1 MKHTV
6 SIRNRKDPA
15 GTDVNLWTHNNL
27 NRVAIIKALR
37 TATGLGLKEAK
48 DLTDVIREKR
58 SIDIEVKA
66 VYGTTESALRGLRE
80 QGLDVERSL
89 DDPISILRT
98 AADEA
103 LAVDNVALAAD
114 ILRLVVAHTRY
125 E

>member
-15 GTDVNLWTHNNL
+15 RNDVNFWTYNNL

-37 TATGLGLKEAK
+37 AATSLGLKEAK
-48 DLTDVIREKR
+48 DLTDAIRNEH
-58 SIDIEVKA
+58 SINIEVTA
-66 VYGTTESALRGLRE
+66 EYGTIESSLSGLRE
-80 QGLDVERSL
+80 QGLDVERSQ

-103 LAVDNVALAAD
+103 LAVDNVALAVD
-114 ILRLVVAHTRY
+114 ILTIVKNHTRY